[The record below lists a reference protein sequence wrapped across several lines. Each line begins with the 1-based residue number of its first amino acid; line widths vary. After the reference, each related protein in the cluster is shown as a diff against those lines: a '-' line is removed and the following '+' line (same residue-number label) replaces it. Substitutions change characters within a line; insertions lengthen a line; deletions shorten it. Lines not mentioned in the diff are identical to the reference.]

1 MARGMQV
8 LARVSAAGPLR
19 SRLIIQ
25 RVKRRGTHAR
35 LCRAEHLRC
44 SPGHSACICGLYA
57 ARWNYNLPEQEV
69 SGVAISVLGSR
80 ITNCNAH
87 SAVMVRGDF
96 DGDGLPDFAVEIVYL
111 SDLVLFVR
119 LGNGRDQLLSQSPLP
134 ASGPGVDQAL
144 NVLPKGERIS
154 DGPVYPHDA
163 VVSLD
168 CSGPATVTYFTVRA
182 GKWHSDLQIT
192 E

>member
-1 MARGMQV
+1 MRVCAV
-8 LARVSAAGPLR
+8 LSTCAALLGTQLVYAGYTLPAGIRTSLNKKFPGWRFPL
-19 SRLIIQ
+19 
-25 RVKRRGTHAR
+25 
-35 LCRAEHLRC
+35 
-44 SPGHSACICGLYA
+44 
-57 ARWNYNLPEQEV
+57 
-69 SGVAISVLGSR
+69 LGSR